1 MAFNQRRIHNNNMI
15 SLITTALLQLLLLL
29 TAPVADGCSCM
40 GNPGNTASEQAKYI
54 VEETDWIEIVAVAT
68 FVNETS
74 YADDEMCVGLDNEC
88 KPLFEYQNTTFVVN
102 EIVYNRGNDTL
113 TIKNI
118 FDVDD
123 NGTMFYHAKT
133 TTTCCLC
140 GIRLKN
146 TTIGKD
152 YLLPLS
158 GRGGSLTFCSD
169 ICLIEDESCND
180 LATALRSSSGG
191 RLLHDLFAFVV
202 YILSCFSFLL

>member
-1 MAFNQRRIHNNNMI
+1 MAFNQKVN
-15 SLITTALLQLLLLL
+15 SLITTALQLLLLL

-54 VEETDWIEIVAVAT
+54 VEETDWIEIVAVAK

-74 YADDEMCVGLDNEC
+74 YEDEMCAGLDNEC
-88 KPLFEYQNTTFVVN
+88 KRLLEYQNTTFVVN
-102 EIVYNRGNDTL
+102 EILYNRGPNDTL
-113 TIKNI
+113 AIKSI
-118 FDVDD
+118 IDVDD

-140 GIRLKN
+140 GLRLKN

-202 YILSCFSFLL
+202 YILSFFILLL